1 MPAQITNTRGM
12 LIPMPTN
19 EIVSIHC
26 FAKQTQ
32 LLRLMQLVS
41 PALPVGAYAYSQGLE
56 TAVENNWVVD
66 ETSAKDWIL
75 SILSHPLTRVDVP
88 IVARLYNAWLK
99 SDTSQ
104 VQYWNQFL
112 IACRESYELQQ
123 EDQQLGR
130 ALARLLSDLE
140 IEEAK
145 FWKNNSASSFATL
158 FTLAASH
165 WQIPLR
171 ETINGY
177 LWSWTENQVAAAI
190 KLVPI
195 GQTAGQKILSY
206 ATTVIPQLV
215 EQGLA
220 LSDDDI
226 GFATPGLAIASAH
239 HETQYSRLFRS

>member
-1 MPAQITNTRGM
+1 MPAQITNTRSM

-19 EIVSIHC
+19 ETESIDC
-26 FAKQTQ
+26 FVKQTQ

-56 TAVENNWVVD
+56 SAVENNWIVD
-66 ETSAKDWIL
+66 ETSAKNWIL
-75 SILSHPLTRVDVP
+75 SILSHALSNVDVP
-88 IVARLYNAWLK
+88 VVARLYNAWLQ
-99 SDTSQ
+99 SDTSE

-112 IACRESYELQQ
+112 IACRESHELQL

-130 ALARLLSDLE
+130 ALARLLTDLD
-140 IEEAK
+140 IEEAN
-145 FWKNNSASSFATL
+145 FWKNNPASSFATL
-158 FTLAASH
+158 FTLAASQ
-165 WQIPLR
+165 WKIPLR

-177 LWSWTENQVAAAI
+177 LWAWTENQVAAAI

-195 GQTAGQKILSY
+195 GQTAGQKILSC
-206 ATTVIPQLV
+206 ATALIPQLV

-226 GFATPGLAIASAH
+226 GFATPGLAVASAH